1 MPSHYGSVMNKKKMS
16 SIEQKI
22 IKKNKKKKV
31 KVFETMPKNSHK
43 MNGKIIMSGVRH
55 TKTSKVLGKLKKK
68 K

>member
-16 SIEQKI
+16 SVEQKI

-31 KVFETMPKNSHK
+31 KVFATMPKNSHK
-43 MNGKIIMSGVRH
+43 MNGTIMSGVRH